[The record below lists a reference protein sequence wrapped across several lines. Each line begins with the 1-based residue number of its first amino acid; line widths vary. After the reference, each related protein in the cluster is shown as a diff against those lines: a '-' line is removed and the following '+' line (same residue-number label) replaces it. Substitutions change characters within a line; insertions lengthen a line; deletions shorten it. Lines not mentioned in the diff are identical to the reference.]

1 MMNQTDYPSWG
12 YMVKNGATTIW
23 ELWNSDSEPPEGM
36 NSRNH
41 FALGC
46 VGEWI
51 WNTLAG
57 INISDD
63 APGFKE
69 VIIRPQPVDDLTW
82 MKADYETNYGLLKVD
97 WEKNEDVFTLNL
109 TVPPNS
115 SAHVI
120 LPESESGVIKE
131 SGVELGTETVEGISI
146 NEEGGII
153 AVAGT
158 YSFTVE

>member
-1 MMNQTDYPSWG
+1 
-12 YMVKNGATTIW
+12 
-23 ELWNSDSEPPEGM
+23 M

-51 WNTLAG
+51 WNTLTG
-57 INISDD
+57 INISDE

-82 MKADYETNYGLLKVD
+82 VKADYETNYGLLKVD
-97 WEKNEDVFTLNL
+97 WEKEKDVFTLNL

-115 SAHVI
+115 SARVI
-120 LPESESGVIKE
+120 LPKAVGALIKE
-131 SGVELGTETVEGISI
+131 GGVEIGTEQIEGIEMNDDGEI
-146 NEEGGII
+146 L
-153 AVAGT
+153 AAAGT
-158 YSFTVE
+158 YTFTIE